1 MKKREIISVDR
12 YSIAEELNIESGDNL
27 ITINGTF
34 PDDVLDYRYELAND
48 IVTVEIEKKTGE
60 IWEFEIEKE
69 IDESLGINFE
79 NGMMDD
85 IRCCNNACIFCFVDQ
100 MPEGM
105 RSSLY
110 VKDDDERL
118 GFLHGNYVTF
128 TNLKDEDIER
138 IIKYRI
144 QPINVSIHTTNP
156 DLRVKMLRNKKAKNI
171 NQQLRLLAENNI
183 EMNGQIVMCPGVND
197 GKELANTLENLKIYY
212 PALKSVSVVPV
223 GLSKHRKGL
232 YNLSAVNKSA
242 AKETL
247 KIISKIQ
254 REMIEEYGTHFVYPS
269 DEIFVQADELLPEN
283 NYYESYR
290 QIENGVGMMTLFETE
305 FLEGLENHKERIL
318 KINNTVEMSI
328 ITGKLAYQY
337 IKQLTSKLTN
347 LNPYIKIK
355 IFAITNYH
363 FGEMITV
370 SGLITAKDII
380 SQLKNQNVGNK
391 ILIPENMLAYSE
403 DVFLDD
409 ITLIEFSEI
418 MGVEVYSVPNN
429 GYRFLESIINQEGI

>member
-1 MKKREIISVDR
+1 
-12 YSIAEELNIESGDNL
+12 
-27 ITINGTF
+27 
-34 PDDVLDYRYELAND
+34 
-48 IVTVEIEKKTGE
+48 
-60 IWEFEIEKE
+60 
-69 IDESLGINFE
+69 
-79 NGMMDD
+79 
-85 IRCCNNACIFCFVDQ
+85 

>member
-12 YSIAEELNIESGDNL
+12 YSIAEELNIEPGDNL

-34 PDDVLDYRYELAND
+34 PNDILDYRYELAND
-48 IVTVEIEKKTGE
+48 FVTVEIEKKTGE
-60 IWEFEIEKE
+60 IWELEIEKE

-128 TNLKDEDIER
+128 TNLNDEDIER

-144 QPINVSIHTTNP
+144 QPINVSIHTTNS

-197 GKELANTLENLKIYY
+197 GKELASTLEDLKTYY

-232 YNLSAVNKSA
+232 YNLSAVNKPA

-254 REMIEEYGTHFVYPS
+254 KEMIEEYGTHFVYPS
-269 DEIFVQADELLPEN
+269 DEIFIQADELLPEN
-283 NYYESYR
+283 DYYESYR

-305 FLEGLENHKERIL
+305 FLEGLENYREQIL
-318 KINNTVEMSI
+318 KINNIVETSI
-328 ITGKLAYQY
+328 ITGRLAYEH

-347 LNPYIKIK
+347 LNSNIKIE
-355 IFAITNYH
+355 IFAITNHH

-380 SQLKNQNVGNK
+380 STLKNQNVGNK
-391 ILIPENMLAYSE
+391 ILIPENMLASSE
-403 DVFLDD
+403 EVFLDN
-409 ITLIEFSEI
+409 ITLTEFSEI
-418 MGVEVYSVPNN
+418 IGAEVYSIPNN